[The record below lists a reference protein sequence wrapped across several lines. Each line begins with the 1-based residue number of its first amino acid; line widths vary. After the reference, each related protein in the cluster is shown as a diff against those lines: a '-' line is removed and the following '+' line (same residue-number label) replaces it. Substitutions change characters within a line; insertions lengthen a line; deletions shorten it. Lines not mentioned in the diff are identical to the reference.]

1 METYQIYSLTS
12 AFLFV
17 IGIGGV
23 FLSRHFLKKII
34 ATIIMGG
41 GVYLV
46 FVSFAQRD
54 ALLFAEQDALSF
66 ADPVPHALVI
76 TGIVVAVA
84 SAAFALALARR
95 IFQLTGEESFTNNK

>member
-12 AFLFV
+12 AVLFV

-23 FLSRHFLKKII
+23 FAASHFIKKII

-41 GVYLV
+41 GVFLCI
-46 FVSFAQRD
+46 VSFAQRD
-54 ALLFAEQDALSF
+54 ALAF

-76 TGIVVAVA
+76 TGIVVAVS

-95 IFQLTGEESFTNNK
+95 IYQLTGEESFTNDK

>member
-12 AFLFV
+12 AVLFV
-17 IGIGGV
+17 IGIGGIFAAV
-23 FLSRHFLKKII
+23 HFIKKII

-41 GVYLV
+41 GVFLC

-54 ALLFAEQDALSF
+54 ALAF

-84 SAAFALALARR
+84 SAAFALAIARR
-95 IFQLTGEESFTNNK
+95 IYQLTGEESFSNDK

>member
-12 AFLFV
+12 AVLFV

-23 FLSRHFLKKII
+23 FMARHFIKKII

-41 GVYLV
+41 GVFLC

-54 ALLFAEQDALSF
+54 ALTF

-95 IFQLTGEESFTNNK
+95 IYQLTGKESFTDDK

>member
-12 AFLFV
+12 AVLFV
-17 IGIGGV
+17 IGMGGV
-23 FLSRHFLKKII
+23 FAAQHFIKKII

-41 GVYLV
+41 GVFLC
-46 FVSFAQRD
+46 FVSFAER
-54 ALLFAEQDALSF
+54 DALSF

-95 IFQLTGEESFTNNK
+95 IYQLTGEESFKNDK

>member
-12 AFLFV
+12 AILFV
-17 IGIGGV
+17 IGIGGIFAV
-23 FLSRHFLKKII
+23 RHFIRKII

-41 GVYLV
+41 GVFLC
-46 FVSFAQRD
+46 FVSFAQR
-54 ALLFAEQDALSF
+54 DALSF

-95 IFQLTGEESFTNNK
+95 IYQFTGEESFSNDQ

>member
-12 AFLFV
+12 AVLFV
-17 IGIGGV
+17 IGMGGV
-23 FLSRHFLKKII
+23 FMARHFIKKII

-41 GVYLV
+41 EVFLC
-46 FVSFAQRD
+46 FVSFAERD
-54 ALLFAEQDALSF
+54 ALTF

-76 TGIVVAVA
+76 TGIVVAVS

-95 IFQLTGEESFTNNK
+95 IYQLTGEESFTDDK

>member
-12 AFLFV
+12 AVLFV

-23 FLSRHFLKKII
+23 FGSRHFIRKII

-41 GVYLV
+41 GVFLS
-46 FVSFAQRD
+46 FVSFAERD
-54 ALLFAEQDALSF
+54 ALNF

-76 TGIVVAVA
+76 TGIVVAVS

-95 IFQLTGEESFTNNK
+95 IYQLTGEESFTNDK

>member
-12 AFLFV
+12 AVLFV

-23 FLSRHFLKKII
+23 FAASHFIKKII
-34 ATIIMGG
+34 GTIIMGG
-41 GVYLV
+41 GVFLC

-54 ALLFAEQDALSF
+54 ALAF

-76 TGIVVAVA
+76 TGIVVAVS

-95 IFQLTGEESFTNNK
+95 IHQLTGEESFTNDE

>member
-12 AFLFV
+12 AILFI
-17 IGIGGV
+17 IGIGGIFMARHFIKKIIATVIMGGGV
-23 FLSRHFLKKII
+23 FLS
-34 ATIIMGG
+34 
-41 GVYLV
+41 

-54 ALLFAEQDALSF
+54 AINF

-84 SAAFALALARR
+84 SAALALALARR
-95 IFQLTGEESFTNNK
+95 IYQLTGEETFTNDK

>member
-12 AFLFV
+12 AVLFV

-23 FLSRHFLKKII
+23 FVARHFIKKII

-41 GVYLV
+41 GVFLC
-46 FVSFAQRD
+46 FVSFAERD
-54 ALLFAEQDALSF
+54 ALTF

-95 IFQLTGEESFTNNK
+95 IYQLTGEESFTNDK

>member
-1 METYQIYSLTS
+1 METYQIYSLAS
-12 AFLFV
+12 AILFV

-23 FLSRHFLKKII
+23 FATRHFIKKII

-41 GVYLV
+41 GVFLCL
-46 FVSFAQRD
+46 VSFSER
-54 ALLFAEQDALSF
+54 DALSF

-95 IFQLTGEESFTNNK
+95 IYQLSGEESFTSNK

>member
-12 AFLFV
+12 AVLFV
-17 IGIGGV
+17 IGMGGV
-23 FLSRHFLKKII
+23 FMSRHFLKKIM

-41 GVYLV
+41 GVFLAL
-46 FVSFAQRD
+46 VSFADR
-54 ALLFAEQDALSF
+54 DALSF

-84 SAAFALALARR
+84 SAAFALGLARR
-95 IFQLTGEESFTNNK
+95 IFQLTREETFTNDK

>member
-12 AFLFV
+12 AVLFV

-23 FLSRHFLKKII
+23 FITRHFIKKII
-34 ATIIMGG
+34 ATMIMGG
-41 GVYLV
+41 GVFLC

-54 ALLFAEQDALSF
+54 ALTF

-84 SAAFALALARR
+84 SAAFALALARG
-95 IFQLTGEESFTNNK
+95 IYQHTGEVSFSNDK

>member
-1 METYQIYSLTS
+1 METYQVYSLAS

-17 IGIGGV
+17 IGIAGV

-34 ATIIMGG
+34 AINIMGG
-41 GVYLV
+41 GVFLSL
-46 FVSFAQRD
+46 VSFAERD
-54 ALLFAEQDALSF
+54 ALRF

-76 TGIVVAVA
+76 TGIVVAVS

-95 IFQLTGEESFTNNK
+95 INQITGEESFPKDK

>member
-12 AFLFV
+12 AVLFA

-23 FLSRHFLKKII
+23 FAARHFIKKII

-41 GVYLV
+41 GVFLC
-46 FVSFAQRD
+46 FVSFAERD
-54 ALLFAEQDALSF
+54 AITF

-76 TGIVVAVA
+76 TGIVVAVS

-95 IFQLTGEESFTNNK
+95 IHHLTGEESFTNDK

>member
-12 AFLFV
+12 AVLFV

-23 FLSRHFLKKII
+23 FMARHFIKKII

-41 GVYLV
+41 GVFLC

-54 ALLFAEQDALSF
+54 ALTF

-95 IFQLTGEESFTNNK
+95 IYQLTGEESFTDDK

>member
-12 AFLFV
+12 AVLFV

-23 FLSRHFLKKII
+23 FISRHFIKKII

-41 GVYLV
+41 GVFLS
-46 FVSFAQRD
+46 FVSFADRD
-54 ALLFAEQDALSF
+54 ALAF

-95 IFQLTGEESFTNNK
+95 IYQLTEEESFTNDK